1 MIYQIY
7 DCVLCF
13 RSIYPIAHVNIP
25 WRSEVVSDLTKNCP
39 SDPLQTKYVRFSNSA
54 NPSPA
59 RILSM
64 ITSVLK
70 TVVCEVIVCA
80 DAVLRTSS
88 PVALSSTAPSQV
100 HARSRS
106 PIPVISASIVVVLI
120 KNAGRHCFLETSN
133 SEMMVHARRI
143 NPLYHT
149 QSGSVVKN
157 HVYIVE
163 NVSRYGW
170 IPYEKSRRRL
180 ATHHPISKVYQS
192 IFLLSCFC
200 GKRVRTNRTCVLMS
214 AILAIRIIQSF
225 PIHNHILL

>member
-1 MIYQIY
+1 M
-7 DCVLCF
+7 
-13 RSIYPIAHVNIP
+13 YPIAHVNIP
-25 WRSEVVSDLTKNCP
+25 WRSDVVSDLTKNCP
-39 SDPLQTKYVRFSNSA
+39 SDPLQIKYVRFSNSA

-59 RILSM
+59 RILSI

-70 TVVCEVIVCA
+70 TVVWEVIVWA

-88 PVALSSTAPSQV
+88 PVALSNTAPSPV
-100 HARSRS
+100 PASSRS
-106 PIPVISASIVVVLI
+106 PIPVISASTVVVLI
-120 KNAGRHCFLETSN
+120 KNAGRHCFLETSK
-133 SEMMVHARRI
+133 SEIIAHASNI

-157 HVYIVE
+157 QESIGEIHERVSE
-163 NVSRYGW
+163 KLSRYGW

-192 IFLLSCFC
+192 IFVLSCFW

-225 PIHNHILL
+225 QIHNHILL